1 MDPSGRIA
9 ELLDDESPRKRIAAA
24 MVLGELKA
32 KDAGVKTRC
41 PRLVNATPEVRAMLS
56 QLLPAVGGRQS
67 LARAEAASM
76 VLAQLPGGDSLLA
89 EALADAE
96 DKTGWERRRSPGRR
110 TTR

>member
-67 LARAEAASM
+67 LEMAFEGCVTNRGSAQYRAGACRSRLDGARAVAR
-76 VLAQLPGGDSLLA
+76 
-89 EALADAE
+89 
-96 DKTGWERRRSPGRR
+96 W
-110 TTR
+110 